1 MMRAEDA
8 ENVALVEFLTESVR
22 DLAVVLLD
30 VDGKVLTWNA
40 GAESIKGYKAEEI
53 IGRNFACF
61 YPAEDIAAGRPAL
74 LLGTALADG
83 RHEETGRRVRKD
95 GTEFEAH
102 VVLMPRYDSQ
112 KSHIGFG
119 TLTCNVFAQVQAAAT
134 ERRLR
139 QFVDVVRDTMID
151 GLIVIDMAGSI
162 RVFNRAA
169 EQIFGY
175 SADEVIGQ
183 NLKMLMT
190 NPTRDAHDGY
200 LQRYRA
206 TGKRSVIGVARE
218 VTARR
223 KDGTTLPITIAVGE
237 AKFEDETIF
246 VGIIHDLTAQ
256 KAIEGELRQSQRLD
270 AIGKLTGGIAH
281 DFNNILMV
289 IMAAV
294 ESMIEED
301 TVSPRM
307 QKQLERI
314 GTATQRAADLTRQL
328 LAFARKQPL
337 QPRPSNLNDV
347 VVSTGELLGRTLGE
361 HIEIDSILADDLW
374 STNIDRAQLESALV
388 NLAINARDAMP
399 EGGRLMIETRNA
411 VLDEDYARLNPEVVP
426 GEYAMLAVSDSGQ
439 GIPPDVLEHV
449 FEPFFT
455 TKEAGKGTGLG
466 LSMVYGFI
474 KQSNGHIKIYSEVDH
489 GTTLR
494 IYLPRNHVPATKVE
508 TATREIAP
516 RGSERILVVEDDDD
530 VRESVVS
537 QLLSLGYVV
546 EEARN
551 GTEGLDRVT
560 QNGPYDLL
568 LTDVVMPG
576 RLNGRGLA
584 DAARQHRAGLR
595 VLFMSGYTENAIIH
609 HGRLDPGARLL
620 SKPFRKIDLAR
631 AVRSALDSTEEDGAA

>member
-1 MMRAEDA
+1 MIRAGDAEDA
-8 ENVALVEFLTESVR
+8 ALLQFLTESVR

-30 VDGKVLTWNA
+30 VDGKVLTWSA
-40 GAESIKGYKAEEI
+40 GAGSIKGYQAEEI
-53 IGRNFACF
+53 IGRHFACF

-74 LLGTALADG
+74 LLGKALADG

-102 VVLMPRYDSQ
+102 VVLVPRYDSQ
-112 KSHIGFG
+112 KSHVGFAK
-119 TLTCNVFAQVQAAAT
+119 LTRDVTALVQAAAT

-151 GLIVIDMAGSI
+151 GLIVIDMTGNI

-190 NPTRDAHDGY
+190 NPTRDAHDGH
-200 LQRYRA
+200 LQRYHA
-206 TGKRSVIGVARE
+206 TGKRSIIGTARE

-223 KDGTTLPITIAVGE
+223 KDGTTLPITISVGE
-237 AKFEDETIF
+237 ARFEDETIF

-256 KAIEGELRQSQRLD
+256 KAVEGELRQSQRLD

-289 IMAAV
+289 IMGDIEAMV
-294 ESMIEED
+294 EKGVVD
-301 TVSPRM
+301 PQM
-307 QKQLERI
+307 QRRLDRI
-314 GTATQRAADLTRQL
+314 ATATQRAADLTRQL

-337 QPRPSNLNDV
+337 QPLPTSLNDV
-347 VVSTGELLGRTLGE
+347 VVATGKLLGRALGE

-374 STNIDRAQLESALV
+374 TTSIDRAQLESALV

-399 EGGRLMIETRNA
+399 EGGRLMIETGNA
-411 VLDEDYARLNPEVVP
+411 VLDEDYVRVNPEAVP
-426 GEYAMLAVSDSGQ
+426 GEYAMLVVSDSGH

-449 FEPFFT
+449 FEPFYT

-474 KQSNGHIKIYSEVDH
+474 KQSNGHIKIYSEVGH
-489 GTTLR
+489 GTAIR
-494 IYLPRNHVPATKVE
+494 IYLPRSHAPATKAESV
-508 TATREIAP
+508 TREITP

-537 QLLSLGYVV
+537 QLLSLGYVI

-551 GTEGLDRVT
+551 GAEGLDRVT
-560 QNGPYDLL
+560 RDGPYDLL

-576 RLNGRGLA
+576 PINGRALA
-584 DAARQHRAGLR
+584 DAARQHQASLR

-620 SKPFRKIDLAR
+620 NKPFRKIDLAR
-631 AVRSALDSTEEDGAA
+631 AVRDALDSAEEGGAA